1 MKIRHLSIKYFR
13 GIKELSWNV
22 IGSTICLVGP
32 GDSTKSTILDAIELA
47 LSSRWNL
54 TFNDSDFFECNTQNP
69 IEIIVTVGEIPD
81 RLHDDQKFGLHLRG
95 WNKDSGLIDEPADGF
110 EEVISIK
117 LIIDSSLEPS
127 WFIVTDRNNDGVRI
141 SSKDREALGVA
152 RLGGYVDRHLSW
164 SRGSALSKL
173 TDDFENIPSILADAS
188 RKAKESVSQSQLDVL
203 KNASSRAQQS
213 AIQFGVKPHKD
224 FIPALDI
231 GSIAIGASFLSLHD
245 GDIPVRLAGQGS
257 KRLLAIA
264 LEKYGL
270 KSGAILLIDE
280 IEQALEGF
288 RVRNLLRLVKINE
301 TEKGQ
306 VILTTHSNVVVT
318 EMALL
323 DMFVVRN
330 IEGITTVTEIPSMLK
345 SSASKT
351 PDALLARKVIVC
363 EGLTELGFCQALNHY
378 WSNTMGIPMEY
389 HGVVPVVPFQGGGN
403 DAPKVAFAISEL
415 GYITSFF
422 GDSDKEINPK
432 EADLNKKGVKV
443 IRWADKKC
451 IEQRIC
457 MDLPWETVEQFI
469 ELCISVVSEYI
480 ENEIAT
486 QSVLDAICARL
497 NLASGSLKSIDPNT
511 WINPSIDQHA
521 IRKAIGDS
529 AAQKGWFKKIDIGFK
544 LGEFVISKLEQISP
558 ETDLFKKIKLLQEWI
573 YD

>member
-13 GIKELSWNV
+13 GIKELNWNV

-54 TFNDSDFFECNTQNP
+54 TFNDSDFFGCNIQNP
-69 IEIIVTVGEIPD
+69 IEIIVTVGEFPD

-95 WNKDSGLIDEPADGF
+95 WNKVKGLIDEPTDGF

-173 TDDFENIPSILADAS
+173 TDDVENISSILADAS

-203 KNASSRAQQS
+203 KAASLRAQQS

-288 RVRNLLRLVKINE
+288 RVRNLLRLLKIQE

-330 IEGITTVTEIPSMLK
+330 IDGITTVTEVPTMLK
-345 SSASKT
+345 KSVSKT
-351 PDALLARKVIVC
+351 PDALLARKVVVC
-363 EGLTELGFCQALNHY
+363 EGLTELGVCQALNHY
-378 WSNTMGIPMEY
+378 WSNTMGMPMEY
-389 HGVVPVVPFQGGGN
+389 QGVVPVVPIQGGGD

-415 GYITSFF
+415 G
-422 GDSDKEINPK
+422 
-432 EADLNKKGVKV
+432 L
-443 IRWADKKC
+443 
-451 IEQRIC
+451 
-457 MDLPWETVEQFI
+457 
-469 ELCISVVSEYI
+469 
-480 ENEIAT
+480 
-486 QSVLDAICARL
+486 
-497 NLASGSLKSIDPNT
+497 SLIH
-511 WINPSIDQHA
+511 I
-521 IRKAIGDS
+521 
-529 AAQKGWFKKIDIGFK
+529 
-544 LGEFVISKLEQISP
+544 
-558 ETDLFKKIKLLQEWI
+558 
-573 YD
+573 